1 MKTIRTFL
9 ILTACVFISH
19 QVFSQGIIFTE
30 GDWATIKAKAKQE
43 NKMIFADCYTT
54 WCGPCKW
61 MDKNV
66 FHNDT
71 VGAFYNS
78 NFICVS
84 IDMEKG
90 EGKEISKLYEVG
102 CYPTYIYT
110 DVNGNLLHRES
121 GAFPVKKFVEAGKKA
136 LTPEQRYSYY
146 KEKFDA
152 GDISKKELLTYIQL
166 RNGSC
171 LGISEQKLQF
181 FNMKSEEGDT
191 LVWFFIKNYGIDIH
205 SKEYESIISSREE
218 YNKKY
223 SEETVNRVILNTYL
237 SAFDKC
243 LYNNVGM
250 DTAQYI
256 KLKAELQ
263 GLNIPDAKTII
274 SDFDIALYL
283 NTQNWKQLVIAAKEY
298 VSNLA
303 KDETEFSNLN
313 NIAWVFYEN
322 INNDEDLKIAL
333 GWAKRS
339 VELNPKYFNT
349 DTYAALLYKLGNK
362 KEAVKVANEAIELA
376 KKEGADYSGTAILLE
391 EIKKLK

>member
-1 MKTIRTFL
+1 
-9 ILTACVFISH
+9 
-19 QVFSQGIIFTE
+19 
-30 GDWATIKAKAKQE
+30 
-43 NKMIFADCYTT
+43 
-54 WCGPCKW
+54 
-61 MDKNV
+61 
-66 FHNDT
+66 
-71 VGAFYNS
+71 
-78 NFICVS
+78 
-84 IDMEKG
+84 
-90 EGKEISKLYEVG
+90 
-102 CYPTYIYT
+102 
-110 DVNGNLLHRES
+110 
-121 GAFPVKKFVEAGKKA
+121 
-136 LTPEQRYSYY
+136 
-146 KEKFDA
+146 
-152 GDISKKELLTYIQL
+152 
-166 RNGSC
+166 
-171 LGISEQKLQF
+171 
-181 FNMKSEEGDT
+181 
-191 LVWFFIKNYGIDIH
+191 
-205 SKEYESIISSREE
+205 
-218 YNKKY
+218 
-223 SEETVNRVILNTYL
+223 
-237 SAFDKC
+237 
-243 LYNNVGM
+243 M

-256 KLKAELQ
+256 KIKAELQ